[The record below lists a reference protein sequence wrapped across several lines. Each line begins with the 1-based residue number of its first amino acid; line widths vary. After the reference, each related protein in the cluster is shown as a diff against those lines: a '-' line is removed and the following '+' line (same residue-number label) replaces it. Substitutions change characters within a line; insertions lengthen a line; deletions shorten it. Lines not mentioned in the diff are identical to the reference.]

1 MKIRPICIV
10 CLISRAYRVVE
21 RLTGDEELRMMALR
35 EVLEAL
41 NREINH
47 GDNPFHL
54 VPAYLGTVRERTL
67 KRVFSVEDPFLNVK
81 RESNTAAMKALPDV
95 LARMNGREG
104 YDRFRQACLVAVAGN
119 MIEFDVLGREFS
131 LNQLY
136 DNLERAEEEL
146 VVDDAQSLYDATSGS
161 RILYLTDNA
170 GEIVFDAILVK
181 ELKRAG
187 AEVIVAVKERPVMN
201 DATMSDALEVGM
213 DKVADRLI
221 TTGTDT
227 VGLFLQECS
236 CEFLEEYESANII
249 VAKGMGNFEF
259 MTEYEHPCDVYF
271 LLRTKCA
278 PVAEC
283 IGVPRERN
291 VILRLPA
298 GRKLKC

>member
-21 RLTGDEELRMMALR
+21 RLTDDEELRMVALR

-47 GDNPFHL
+47 GDNPFRF

-67 KRVFSVEDPFLNVK
+67 KRVLSAEDPFLNVK
-81 RESNTAAMKALPDV
+81 RESNTAAMKMLPDV
-95 LARMNGREG
+95 LARMNSREG
-104 YDRFRQACLVAVAGN
+104 YERFRQACLVAVAGN

-131 LNQLY
+131 LDQLY
-136 DNLERAEEEL
+136 GNLERAEEEL
-146 VVDDAQSLYDATSGS
+146 VVDDSQSLYDTTSGS

-170 GEIVFDAILVK
+170 GEIVFDTILVK
-181 ELKRAG
+181 ELKGAG
-187 AEVIVAVKERPVMN
+187 AEVTVAVKERPVMN
-201 DATMSDALEVGM
+201 DATMIDALEVGM
-213 DKVADRLI
+213 DRVADRLI

-236 CEFLEEYESANII
+236 CEFLEEYESANVI

-271 LLRTKCA
+271 LLRTKCT

-283 IGVPRERN
+283 IGVPREKN

>member
-21 RLTGDEELRMMALR
+21 RFTDNEELGLRALK

-67 KRVFSVEDPFLNVK
+67 KKALSLEDPFLSVK
-81 RESNTAAMKALPDV
+81 KESNAAAMKALPGV
-95 LARMNGREG
+95 LAKMDSKEG
-104 YDRFRQACLVAVAGN
+104 LDRFREACIAAVAGN
-119 MIEFDVLGREFS
+119 TIEFDVLGREFS
-131 LNQLY
+131 LDQLY
-136 DNLERAEEEL
+136 GNIERAEGEL
-146 VVDDAQSLYDATSGS
+146 VIDDTQTLYDAANGS
-161 RILYLTDNA
+161 KTLYLTDNA
-170 GEIVFDAILVK
+170 GEIVFDTILVR
-181 ELKRAG
+181 ELQRAG
-187 AEVIVAVKERPVMN
+187 AKVTVAVKEKPVMN
-201 DATMSDALEVGM
+201 DATMIDALEVNM
-213 DKVADRLI
+213 DEVADKLI
-221 TTGTDT
+221 TTGADT

-236 CEFLEEYESANII
+236 QEFLKEYEAADVI
-249 VAKGMGNFEF
+249 VAKGMGNFES

-271 LLRTKCA
+271 LLRTKCT

-291 VILRLPA
+291 VVLRLPA